1 MQVKYLQQVKGKA
14 RYDNMDLRLAGKRA
28 LVTGSSSGIGEAI
41 VKLLAAEGVAVVVH
55 GRDESRAN
63 AVAKAIRAPGGSA
76 EVALGDLT
84 TDVGADAVAV
94 AALSGGPIDI
104 LVNNAG
110 VFNTAGVIGFLSWT
124 EATATDWAQ
133 IYNSNVIS
141 GVRMIQRLVP
151 QMRERHWGRVIQIGG
166 GLSQQPQ
173 AAGPD
178 YNATLAARHNLAV
191 SLARELKDTGVTSN
205 VVAPGAVLASEA
217 ARAMFT
223 HMGQAHGWGETL
235 EEIEHHAT
243 QSIAPNDVGRLGRPE
258 EIAAAVVYL
267 ASPVADYVSGATIR
281 VDGGTIRSVI

>member
-1 MQVKYLQQVKGKA
+1 
-14 RYDNMDLRLAGKRA
+14 MDLRLAGKRA

-55 GRDESRAN
+55 GRNESRAN
-63 AVAKAIRAPGGSA
+63 VVAEAVRAGGGKA

-84 TDVGADAVAV
+84 SDTGADAVAA

-110 VFNTAGVIGFLSWT
+110 VIPRHSWT
-124 EATATDWAQ
+124 ATTALDWAQ
-133 IYNSNVIS
+133 TYNTNVIS

-173 AAGPD
+173 AGGPN

-205 VVAPGAVLASEA
+205 VVSPGAILSSEA
-217 ARAMFT
+217 ARAQLT
-223 HMGQAHGWGETL
+223 YLAQAHGWGGETW
-235 EEIEHHAT
+235 EEIEHNAT
-243 QSIAPNDVGRLGRPE
+243 QAMAPNDVGRLGRPE
-258 EIAAAVVYL
+258 EIAAAVAYL

-281 VDGGTIRSVI
+281 VDGGTIRSVF

>member
-1 MQVKYLQQVKGKA
+1 
-14 RYDNMDLRLAGKRA
+14 MDLRLAGKRA

-55 GRDESRAN
+55 GRNESRAN
-63 AVAKAIRAPGGSA
+63 AVAEAIRAGGGKA

-84 TDVGADAVAV
+84 TDAGADAVAV
-94 AALSGGPIDI
+94 AAQTFGPIDI

-110 VFNTAGVIGFLSWT
+110 VFNNAGVIGFLSWT

-173 AAGPD
+173 AGGPN

-205 VVAPGAVLASEA
+205 VVAPGAILAEA
-217 ARAMFT
+217 ARATLT
-223 HMGQAHGWGETL
+223 HLAQAHGWGETW
-235 EEIEHHAT
+235 EEIEYNAT
-243 QSIAPNDVGRLGRPE
+243 QAMAPNDVGRLGRPE
-258 EIAAAVVYL
+258 EIAAAVAYL
-267 ASPVADYVSGATIR
+267 ASPIADYVSGATIR